1 MDVIRKGRGVVLALA
16 TAGLIGGCAPV
27 IKNHGYAPAEG
38 ELSGIEVGEDT
49 RATVRSKIGRPGGT
63 GVFSNEGWYYVA
75 TKVEHYTYNEP
86 KVIDRRVV
94 AVLFGKDDVVTS
106 VKQYGLKDGK
116 VVDLE
121 SKTTPTYGRELTIL
135 EQLLGNIG
143 AIPTDVFTSE

>member
-1 MDVIRKGRGVVLALA
+1 MQARSLRSGWSRCTSRGSARTTSRDRHSTPCSGSTSGPSNVHR
-16 TAGLIGGCAPV
+16 I
-27 IKNHGYAPAEG
+27 APANVTAELNG
-38 ELSGIEVGEDT
+38 ENGQQEHEPELGEQ
-49 RATVRSKIGRPGGT
+49 G
-63 GVFSNEGWYYVA
+63 VA